1 MGRDGKKYADN
12 EEFNP
17 SGSNPVLELGRK
29 TRGCLTRQRTGR
41 PSPRR
46 CFVGCYRTFL
56 YDVNDGALEA
66 GHRRLEGLR
75 AAYDGNGI
83 VSPEQ
88 TAAALAR
95 TTLTTSLS
103 DALVDADLL
112 IEAIPE
118 RLDIKRAFYTRLQA
132 VAPIKTIFAS
142 NSSTMLPS
150 QLAASTGRP
159 ERFLHLH
166 FATPVWQHN
175 IAEIMAHP
183 HTDPA
188 LFEALIAFSRQ
199 MGMVPIPLKKEQPGC
214 VLNALLVPFLLAAL
228 QLFIDGVADYQLID
242 KTWMIAKDARFNIT
256 RNMAEQNKESGAA
269 RIAAYL
275 KEHFIDTGKLGVDV
289 GEGFYTYP
297 NPAYL
302 APDFLA

>member
-1 MGRDGKKYADN
+1 MNSHSIRRVTVAGAG
-12 EEFNP
+12 
-17 SGSNPVLELGRK
+17 VLGAQIAFQAAAHGFSL
-29 TRGCLTRQRTGR
+29 L
-41 PSPRR
+41 
-46 CFVGCYRTFL
+46 V
-56 YDVNDGALEA
+56 YDVDDSALEA
-66 GHRRLEGLR
+66 GRRRLEGLK

-83 VSPEQ
+83 TSPEQ

-103 DALVDADLL
+103 DAMVDADLL

-118 RLDIKRAFYTRLQA
+118 RLDIKRAFYTQLQA
-132 VAPIKTIFAS
+132 IAPFKTIFAS
-142 NSSTMLPS
+142 NSSTMVPS
-150 QLAASTGRP
+150 QLAAYTGRP

-183 HTDPA
+183 HTDSA
-188 LFEALIAFSRQ
+188 VFEAVIAFSRQ
-199 MGMVPIPLKKEQPGC
+199 MGMVPIPLDKEQPGY
-214 VLNALLVPFLLAAL
+214 VLNTLLVPTLLAAL
-228 QLFIDGVADYQLID
+228 QLFVDGVADYQLID
-242 KTWMIAKDARFNIT
+242 KTWMIAKDAKSGPFGSIDQIGITTAYNIT
-256 RNMAEQNKESGAA
+256 RNMVEQSKGASAA

-275 KEHFIDTGKLGVDV
+275 KEHFIDTGKLGIDA

-302 APDFLA
+302 ALGFLT

>member
-1 MGRDGKKYADN
+1 MRDGASIEEDAN
-12 EEFNP
+12 ELP
-17 SGSNPVLELGRK
+17 SWTTSTVE
-29 TRGCLTRQRTGR
+29 
-41 PSPRR
+41 
-46 CFVGCYRTFL
+46 
-56 YDVNDGALEA
+56 E
-66 GHRRLEGLR
+66 
-75 AAYDGNGI
+75 
-83 VSPEQ
+83 
-88 TAAALAR
+88 

-132 VAPIKTIFAS
+132 VAPVKTIFAS

-175 IAEIMAHP
+175 IAEIMANP

-188 LFEALIAFSRQ
+188 VFEALIAFSRQ
-199 MGMVPIPLKKEQPGC
+199 MGMVPIPLKKEQPGY

-228 QLFIDGVADYQLID
+228 QLFVEGVADYQLID
-242 KTWMIAKDARFNIT
+242 KTWMIAKDAKSGPFGSIDQIGITTVYNIT
-256 RNMAEQNKESGAA
+256 RNMAEQNKESDAA

-297 NPAYL
+297 NSAYL
-302 APDFLA
+302 ARAS